1 MFHSFFIA
9 QKNPELRF
17 RNSGRRDWWRR
28 GESNPCPKSLPH
40 EYLRAQFLIASR
52 RSVAQEQAGSVRSG
66 QFPLHVTGCRVKVSC
81 MVGIQAARQAGA
93 ERTLAVKPPKQ
104 NQILRLCLSAVLRGR
119 RDPGSLLMIQE
130 LLSKPVRP
138 RLILILLLSV
148 DRGPWTVDRRP

>member
-1 MFHSFFIA
+1 
-9 QKNPELRF
+9 
-17 RNSGRRDWWRR
+17 
-28 GESNPCPKSLPH
+28 
-40 EYLRAQFLIASR
+40 
-52 RSVAQEQAGSVRSG
+52 
-66 QFPLHVTGCRVKVSC
+66 

-93 ERTLAVKPPKQ
+93 ERTLAVKPPRQ

-148 DRGPWTVDRRP
+148 GRRPWTVNRGPCVRNFVCH